1 MQTENPNNTER
12 DLIAEL
18 AGATE
23 QKTVSANPITEWN
36 FDNEEK
42 TPIVNETQTPGATT
56 TPGTTTPTTQAPVKG
71 EITPRMRKLDA
82 EASQAGVE
90 FLTSKAAE
98 IAICIKYARKFSDE
112 EKHAVNSDLLYRT
125 PEQLTVE
132 QAQLVARWKAI
143 QKQKDAK
150 IKKVELSNPQRERM
164 VAAFE
169 KYSEA
174 TGKTFLTPGS
184 MLAISIIET
193 VMDSALEVFID

>member
-1 MQTENPNNTER
+1 MQTENPNNNENR
-12 DLIAEL
+12 DLVAEL
-18 AGATE
+18 ATATE
-23 QKTVSANPITEWN
+23 QKTVSANPVMEWN
-36 FDNEEK
+36 FDNDDK
-42 TPIVNETQTPGATT
+42 TPGVNDPKNEPTNT
-56 TPGTTTPTTQAPVKG
+56 TPATQNTAAQNKG

-98 IAICIKYARKFSDE
+98 IAICIKYARKFTDE
-112 EKHAVNSDLLYRT
+112 EKHAINSDLLYRAPDKLT
-125 PEQLTVE
+125 EEQT
-132 QAQLVARWKAI
+132 QLVNRWKAI

-150 IKKVELSNPQRERM
+150 IKKVELGEKQRERM